1 MENLIIGVNAR
12 TTQNWFY
19 IDFIFSGDSGF
30 QCNGIHPVDILDED
44 AKPTEEPPS
53 PKENDMTRYKIMHK
67 CMKILI
73 HIAACPF

>member
-44 AKPTEEPPS
+44 AKSTEEPPS